1 MRKLIKYIVFCFLL
15 SALSFQLSAQGI
27 VQNFGAYSI
36 TMDSLNTH
44 TGLQNQYL
52 IVYGAHA
59 LNDGYGGVFIYDSLS
74 TATEI
79 PFKVI
84 KPTGI
89 TTGRWIAVQI
99 AGAGSGDSSIYNNP
113 DFVVINILTIPPSS
127 PSTGDK
133 YLAGI
138 GSAGAWSGQDNDIE
152 TWSGSAWTPTVP
164 TKGQLLING
173 FNDDVLK
180 FDGTNWNVI
189 TTTYIFHNKGDNYG
203 PINLT
208 IGNKKNKYFHFLTNN
223 IDRGGFSNAGYF
235 SLYSVRDYVSGD
247 SVLTIHNGEVRRAPA
262 SAFSGSGSTNLNIGS
277 AYRWAV
283 PGTNN
288 IKTFRAGLGFI
299 LDSSSHTNELTG
311 KVDTAYLN
319 TLYSNA
325 VLRITNSDFSTSVNY
340 VNTSFTGKVPT
351 VYYNNIQRNLYFGTE
366 YDTLSGGG
374 IKLLLWTVASG
385 DYYYISGSNIVAN
398 IGGGGGSVAP
408 VQQNYTSGSAVTV
421 TNGVNVLNVNPSSTL
436 SSSTITLPATANT
449 DGTIE
454 IYFGGTL
461 TTGTVVTSLTI
472 SPNTGQTII
481 QAAAP
486 TSASA
491 GESISYRLIGTT
503 WRARF

>member
-27 VQNFGAYSI
+27 VQKFGAYSI

-74 TATEI
+74 TAIEI

-99 AGAGSGDSSIYNNP
+99 VGAGSGDSSIYNNP

-152 TWSGSAWTPTVP
+152 TWSFSAWTPTVP

-262 SAFSGSGSTNLNIGS
+262 SAFSGSSGLTDFTSGNLSPLFTTSVANHTTTPGLSFSLSNAGANSIFGNNTGSSAAPAYNSATTYSDAILGGLSTNGFVKRTGS
-277 AYRWAV
+277 NTYSIDNSTYLTTETDPLSVHTGA
-283 PGTNN
+283 T
-288 IKTFRAGLGFI
+288 AGG
-299 LDSSSHTNELTG
+299 DLTG
-311 KVDTAYLN
+311 TYPN
-319 TLYSNA
+319 PTLTTSGVSAGSY
-325 VLRITNSDFSTSVNY
+325 TN
-340 VNTSFTGKVPT
+340 
-351 VYYNNIQRNLYFGTE
+351 
-366 YDTLSGGG
+366 
-374 IKLLLWTVASG
+374 
-385 DYYYISGSNIVAN
+385 AN
-398 IGGGGGSVAP
+398 ITVDAKGRVTSASNGSGGGGSV
-408 VQQNYTSGSAVTV
+408 TV
-421 TNGVNVLNVNPSSTL
+421 ADSLIV
-436 SSSTITLPATANT
+436 ATATQSAFNFST
-449 DGTIE
+449 VIAPTATKNVILTVDGVRQDESFWSRSGTT
-454 IYFGGTL
+454 YTLFGF
-461 TTGTVVTSLTI
+461 TGGLQAGQRVKLTI
-472 SPNTGQTII
+472 VQ
-481 QAAAP
+481 
-486 TSASA
+486 
-491 GESISYRLIGTT
+491 
-503 WRARF
+503 

>member
-1 MRKLIKYIVFCFLL
+1 MRKLIKYIAFCFLL
-15 SALSFQLSAQGI
+15 SALTFQLSAQGI
-27 VQNFGAYSI
+27 VQKFGAYSI

-99 AGAGSGDSSIYNNP
+99 VGAGSGDSSIYNNP
-113 DFVVINILTIPPSS
+113 DFVVINILTIPPGS

-247 SVLTIHNGEVRRAPA
+247 SVLTIHNGEVRRAPF
-262 SAFSGSGSTNLNIGS
+262 SAFSGGASAFTSLTDVPASYSGQALKLLRVNSGATGLEFFTPTYILPADTSGKWIGIGWLATLAAKQNQLN
-277 AYRWAV
+277 
-283 PGTNN
+283 GT
-288 IKTFRAGLGFI
+288 GFI
-299 LDSSSHTNELTG
+299 
-311 KVDTAYLN
+311 K
-319 TLYSNA
+319 
-325 VLRITNSDFSTSVNY
+325 
-340 VNTSFTGKVPT
+340 
-351 VYYNNIQRNLYFGTE
+351 
-366 YDTLSGGG
+366 
-374 IKLLLWTVASG
+374 ASG
-385 DYYYISGSNIVAN
+385 TTISYDNSTYLTTETDPLSIHTGASAGGDLAGTYPNPTLTTSGVSAGSYTNAN
-398 IGGGGGSVAP
+398 ITVDAKGRVTSASNGSGGGGSV
-408 VQQNYTSGSAVTV
+408 TV
-421 TNGVNVLNVNPSSTL
+421 ADSLIV
-436 SSSTITLPATANT
+436 ATATQSAFNFST
-449 DGTIE
+449 VITPTATKNVILTVDGVRQDESFWSRSGAT
-454 IYFGGTL
+454 YTLFGF
-461 TTGTVVTSLTI
+461 TGGLQAGQRVKLTI
-472 SPNTGQTII
+472 VQ
-481 QAAAP
+481 
-486 TSASA
+486 
-491 GESISYRLIGTT
+491 
-503 WRARF
+503 